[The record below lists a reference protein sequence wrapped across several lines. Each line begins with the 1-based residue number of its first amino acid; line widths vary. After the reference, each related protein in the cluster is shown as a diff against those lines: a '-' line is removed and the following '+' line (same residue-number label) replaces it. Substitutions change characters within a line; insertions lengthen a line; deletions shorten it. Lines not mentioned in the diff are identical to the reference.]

1 MFEKITSTQGSEGSV
16 PGSPAGQAAFGSLGR
31 DKARAVA
38 RTIAQVN
45 ISLKAHGL
53 AFSPYIHKKSG
64 GLIMIPAQINQIAF
78 TTPLITSLTT
88 KHQRSEMFGAGLE
101 KLRENGQQ
109 AIPGCGSR

>member
-45 ISLKAHGL
+45 ISLKAHGITFL
-53 AFSPYIHKKSG
+53 AIYSYKKPGDLILDLESSSINQSPYDLDDH
-64 GLIMIPAQINQIAF
+64 
-78 TTPLITSLTT
+78 
-88 KHQRSEMFGAGLE
+88 
-101 KLRENGQQ
+101 
-109 AIPGCGSR
+109 C

>member
-45 ISLKAHGL
+45 ISLRAHG
-53 AFSPYIHKKSG
+53 
-64 GLIMIPAQINQIAF
+64 IAF
-78 TTPLITSLTT
+78 LTIY
-88 KHQRSEMFGAGLE
+88 S
-101 KLRENGQQ
+101 
-109 AIPGCGSR
+109 